1 MNDPLSGGT
10 PSRIQYIQAEPGGMR
25 IFDYP
30 FQILADSDLTVAVN
44 DAILDPETYF
54 VGGIGNPGGGEVSL
68 TEPPEV
74 GSRITLWR
82 AMPFTMDDAFAAGTE
97 IRAAN
102 LNAAFERLTM
112 MVQQVADET
121 ANAIHTSVTDLDRD
135 LTLPSVA
142 ERAGRYLSFDADGR
156 PEAVTA
162 RFIGD
167 MQNLGLVYLGAHATI
182 SAPTNRLNG
191 TSLQVG
197 DLYFDIDADAMN
209 IWRPGGWTTA
219 ATPDATLFRHDGS
232 LAMSGDLDLGGH
244 DIVHPGLI
252 DGRDVAA
259 DGAVLD
265 ALKEI
270 IADWEFTTRYIAMRN
285 AWEIA
290 QLRGL
295 TVHALANTYLDT
307 FQDLSGVETG
317 MMPIGT
323 NEGAVISGT
332 DGSINVVNGLWGPD
346 YAFDGG
352 VHDTGAQA
360 IGDPTYFYI
369 GKDWGAGNARTI
381 TKIRAWGEPGTLGFA
396 AQVTTCALS
405 FQASNSGAWA
415 GEETILWSDP
425 SFADPGGAFVEIEI
439 ADTTSAFRFHRFL
452 IEETEEAQELQVMNL
467 TLFEGLDLPLSSS
480 GIRLDQVNGGV
491 ANGDGPHSVLSSTEH
506 WSTRAGFAHSGDA
519 ISVSPNAGAI
529 RTKLPLIGN
538 FDVTLTLGTVS
549 ANGLWRFGLFE
560 QGEIAKFDP
569 SLILGGLPVDPAS
582 SEGIGIDN
590 GIGLSIEQ
598 DSLQILKVQDNVA
611 GPDGSASVGLVTGD
625 RLTIRRRA
633 DVLSILVNDTG
644 VIETTLDP
652 ETAYYAVLGSGAEA
666 CDFESLSWTEWQ
678 DEPMELISA
687 PVQADGIV
695 NDLHILVET
704 EGLYSGENTLPLSN
718 DFLAAPW
725 IQAGTTLEVLS
736 DQSGSR
742 LGFRL
747 TETETPGV
755 HALIRIVPIRPGQ
768 TYTASLFAK
777 ADERTRLRLL
787 WGNQSTSRYG
797 YAIYD
802 LESGTVGSPVS
813 IGTASPFAATI
824 IPAGSGWYRC
834 VLTGLLDT
842 NSDQGQFSVYC
853 LNESGQSQYPGN
865 VEQGLSISGA
875 QLEAAEIAGPY
886 FETSD
891 SAPPPRPV
899 LGRDVEISVSSDAG
913 TSWQIAKLVRPP
925 LQSSDHLI
933 AHYFA
938 ELTGVPQGAD
948 LRIRFSLDRAESV
961 RLKRW
966 ALQADCPLLLND

>member
-44 DAILDPETYF
+44 DAILDSETYF
-54 VGGIGNPGGGEVSL
+54 VSGIGNPGGGEVSL

-82 AMPFTMDDAFAAGTE
+82 AMPFTMDEAFATGTE
-97 IRAAN
+97 IRAAA
-102 LNAAFERLTM
+102 LNGAFGRLTM

-121 ANAIHTSVTDLDRD
+121 ANAVRASITDLERD
-135 LTLPSVA
+135 LTLPTVA

-167 MQNLGLVYLGAHATI
+167 MRNLGLVYLGAYSTI
-182 SAPTNRLNG
+182 AAPTNRLNG

-209 IWRPGGWTTA
+209 IWRAGGWTTA
-219 ATPDATLFRHDGS
+219 AAPDATLFRHDGS
-232 LAMSGDLDLGGH
+232 LAMSGDLDMGGH
-244 DIVHPGLI
+244 DIVNPGLI

-270 IADWEFTTRYIAMRN
+270 ITDWEFTTRYIAMRN

-317 MMPIGT
+317 MMAIGS
-323 NEGAVISGT
+323 NEGTVISGT

-346 YAFDGG
+346 YAFDGRA
-352 VHDTGAQA
+352 HDTGAQA
-360 IGDPTYFYI
+360 NGGPTFFYI

-381 TKIRAWGEPGTLGFA
+381 TKIRAWGEPGALGFA
-396 AQVTTCALS
+396 AQATTCALS
-405 FQASNSGAWA
+405 FQASNTGAWA
-415 GEETILWSDP
+415 GEETTLWSDP
-425 SFADPGGAFVEIEI
+425 SFADPGGAFVEVEI

-480 GIRLDQVNGGV
+480 GIRLDQVNGGL
-491 ANGDGPHSVLSSTEH
+491 ANGDDPHFVLSSTEH

-529 RTKLPLIGN
+529 RTKLPLFGN
-538 FDVTLTLGTVS
+538 FDVELTLGTVS
-549 ANGLWRFGLFE
+549 SNRLWRFGLFA
-560 QGEIAKFDP
+560 QGEIASFDP
-569 SLILGGLPVDPAS
+569 SLVLGGLPIDPAS
-582 SEGIGIDN
+582 TAGIGIDN
-590 GIGLSIEQ
+590 GIGLSLEQ
-598 DSLQILKVQDNVA
+598 DFLQILKVQNNVA
-611 GPDGSASVGLVTGD
+611 GLDGSASVGLVSGD
-625 RLTIRRRA
+625 RLTVRRRA
-633 DVLSILVNDTG
+633 GVLSILLNDTG

-652 ETAYYAVLGSGAEA
+652 ATAYYAVLGSGDEA
-666 CDFESLSWTEWQ
+666 YDFESLSWTEWR
-678 DEPMELISA
+678 DEPMALISA
-687 PVQADGIV
+687 PILTDGIV

-704 EGLYSGENTLPLSN
+704 EGLYRGENALPLSN
-718 DFLAAPW
+718 DFLSAPW
-725 IQAGTTLEVLS
+725 IQAGATLEVLS
-736 DQSGSR
+736 DQSGPR
-742 LGFRL
+742 QGFRL

-777 ADERTRLRLL
+777 AAERTRLRLL

-842 NSDQGQFSVYC
+842 NSNQGQFSVYC
-853 LNESGQSQYPGN
+853 LNDFNQTHYPG
-865 VEQGLSISGA
+865 VLASGLTVSGA
-875 QLEAAEIAGPY
+875 QLEAAETVGPY
-886 FETSD
+886 FETSNTV
-891 SAPPPRPV
+891 PGPRPV
-899 LGRDVEISVSSDAG
+899 LGRDVEIAISSDG
-913 TSWQIAKLVRPP
+913 GISWEDAKLVRPP

-938 ELTGVPQGAD
+938 ELTGVPQGDD
-948 LRIRFSLDRAESV
+948 LRIRFNLDRVESV